1 MRLLD
6 VLSAWLEADPS
17 PAHVMGG
24 DAQWQGW
31 AGASTPAN
39 PHLGAPSMDRT
50 SNHPP
55 SSSSHAPS
63 SSGGDGGGDDG
74 DDNVATS
81 RRREVVVVCATNGQ

>member
-1 MRLLD
+1 MLD

-24 DAQWQGW
+24 DTQWEGW

-50 SNHPP
+50 RPHPHA
-55 SSSSHAPS
+55 HAPS
-63 SSGGDGGGDDG
+63 SSSGGDDGGDDG

-81 RRREVVVVCATNGQ
+81 RRREVVIVCATNGQ